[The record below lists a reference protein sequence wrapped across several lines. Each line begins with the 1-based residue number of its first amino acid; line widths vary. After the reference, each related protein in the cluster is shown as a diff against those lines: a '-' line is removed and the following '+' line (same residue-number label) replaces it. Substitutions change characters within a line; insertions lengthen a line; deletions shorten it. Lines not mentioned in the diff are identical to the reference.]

1 MKIIELDKIDST
13 QTYLKELIK
22 KNGYTEPIAIMTT
35 HQTNGIG
42 SRGNNWNGIEGNL
55 FFSFVVNN
63 RSLPEDLPMQSAS
76 IYFSYI
82 LKIIL
87 EENGSYIWLK
97 WPNDFYIKDK
107 KIGGTIT
114 SINNDLIF
122 CGIGLNLKK
131 VSDEFGFLDIDI
143 NKKEVLKLYFERLT
157 KKIKWKHIFSE
168 FKIEFAKSK
177 KFHSTFQNQKVALS
191 KAILNDDGSI
201 DIDGE
206 KVYSLR

>member
-1 MKIIELDKIDST
+1 MKIIELDEIDST

-22 KNGYTEPIAIMTT
+22 TNGYAEPIAIMTT

-42 SRGNNWNGIEGNL
+42 SRGNNWNGIKGNL
-55 FFSFVVNN
+55 FFSFVINN
-63 RSLPEDLPMQSAS
+63 TSLPKDLPIQSAS

-87 EENGSYIWLK
+87 KEKGSHIWLK
-97 WPNDFYIKDK
+97 WPNDFYIQNQ

-114 SINNDLIF
+114 SIKNDLIF

-131 VSDEFGFLDIDI
+131 VSDEFGFLDINID
-143 NKKEVLKLYFERLT
+143 KKKVLKLYFERLT
-157 KKIKWKHIFSE
+157 KKVTWKEIFSE
-168 FKIEFAKSK
+168 FKIEFEKSK
-177 KFHSTFQNQKVALS
+177 NFHSTFQNQKVSLN